1 MNAGEGGEK
10 FSPADFVKK
19 IYADL
24 MADGWR
30 MHEIDAIDAVWY
42 FRVLAY
48 VLKTNDLPRTKDGKV
63 QKIKPAYIDQVLG

>member
-1 MNAGEGGEK
+1 MTAGESGK
-10 FSPADFVKK
+10 KLSPADFVKK

-30 MHEIDAIDAVWY
+30 MHESDAIDAVWY

-48 VLKTNDLPRTKDGKV
+48 VLKTKGKKV
-63 QKIKPAYIDQVLG
+63 QKINPAYIDQVLG